1 MADQKLLL
9 TDIQFAY
16 LVGRD
21 SNMYLGGNA
30 THGYMELEG
39 NADPDR
45 IEDALYKVMKR
56 HEALRIVVGE
66 DGTQTFKESF
76 DKYHINRFDLT
87 KMSDDE
93 KNNFIQSYRNENT
106 HKIYECGSF
115 PMFGISAFKMKDDCW
130 RYAFETA
137 KGLSPLCVFTSQIV
151 AGVSPSRFTRSL
163 SDGIRIWRSRSTM
176 PSASRMRCS

>member
-93 KNNFIQSYRNENT
+93 KITLFRVIVMR
-106 HKIYECGSF
+106 ILIRF
-115 PMFGISAFKMKDDCW
+115 MSAV
-130 RYAFETA
+130 
-137 KGLSPLCVFTSQIV
+137 LSLC
-151 AGVSPSRFTRSL
+151 L
-163 SDGIRIWRSRSTM
+163 E
-176 PSASRMRCS
+176 